1 MKKLC
6 SDCKI
11 KKNSKEFN
19 KRKASPDGRR
29 NQCRLCEK
37 KYKSTF
43 TVYMKNKYN
52 GIIKRSKAENLPLP
66 DMTKDEFILEVN
78 AQLQW
83 NAFRCP
89 ITGDRLEH
97 QSGNIDKVDGK
108 QNKNSYSI
116 DRLDPTKGYMK
127 DNILVVSWR
136 WNRMKSDTP
145 LNYMMRFCFYMK
157 ANFPKLYMHLKNENM
172 KHFMDL
178 TKSAEEFKKEFK
190 KIINKGEDEDDI
202 TYN

>member
-1 MKKLC
+1 MNKIC
-6 SDCKI
+6 NDCKI
-11 KKNSKEFN
+11 RKDVVEFN
-19 KRKASPDGRR
+19 KRAASPDGYR

-43 TVYMKNKYN
+43 KIYMRNKFN
-52 GIIKRSKAENLPLP
+52 SIIKRSKADKLPIP
-66 DMTKDEFILEVN
+66 DMTMDEFILEVN

-83 NAFRCP
+83 NAFTCP
-89 ITGDRLEH
+89 ITGDKLEH
-97 QSGNIDKVDGK
+97 QSGSQDKVDGK

-157 ANFPKLYMHLKNENM
+157 LNHPKTYKKYKKENM
-172 KHFMDL
+172 QHFFDL
-178 TKSAEEFKKEFK
+178 SESAKEFK

>member
-6 SDCKI
+6 KYCEKI
-11 KKNSKEFN
+11 KKLEDFSK
-19 KRKASPDGRR
+19 RAASSDGHR

-43 TVYMKNKYN
+43 RVYMRNKYN
-52 GIIKRSKAENLPLP
+52 GMVKRSKADNLPLP
-66 DMTKDEFILEVN
+66 DMTMDEFILQVN
-78 AQLQW
+78 SQLQW
-83 NAFRCP
+83 NAFTCP

-97 QSGNIDKVDGK
+97 QSGSLDKVDGK

-116 DRLDPTKGYMK
+116 DRIDPNRGYMR

-136 WNRMKSDTP
+136 WNCMKKDTP
-145 LNYMMRFCFYMK
+145 LNYMMRFCFLMK
-157 ANFPKLYMHLKNENM
+157 QNYPKIYKKFEEENLE
-172 KHFMDL
+172 HFMNL
-178 TKSAEEFKKEFK
+178 TKSAKEFE

>member
-1 MKKLC
+1 MEKFC
-6 SDCKI
+6 NDCKET
-11 KKNSKEFN
+11 KKIEEFSKRT
-19 KRKASPDGRR
+19 KSPDGYR
-29 NQCRLCEK
+29 NQCKLCEK

-43 TVYMKNKYN
+43 KVYMRNKYN

-66 DMTKDEFILEVN
+66 DMTMDEFILEVN

-97 QSGNIDKVDGK
+97 QSGNKDKVDGK
-108 QNKNSYSI
+108 QNKKSYSI

-136 WNRMKSDTP
+136 WNRMKNDTP

-157 ANFPKLYMHLKNENM
+157 LNFPKLYMHLKNENM

-178 TKSAEEFKKEFK
+178 TESAKEFK

>member
-1 MKKLC
+1 MNKVCK
-6 SDCKI
+6 DCKI
-11 KKNSKEFN
+11 EKEIKEFN
-19 KRKASPDGRR
+19 KRTASPDGYRHE
-29 NQCRLCEK
+29 CRLCEK

-43 TVYMKNKYN
+43 KVYMRNKYN

-66 DMTKDEFILEVN
+66 DMTMDEFILEVN

-97 QSGNIDKVDGK
+97 QSGNKDKVDGK
-108 QNKNSYSI
+108 QNKKSYSI

-136 WNRMKSDTP
+136 WNRMKNDTP

-157 ANFPKLYMHLKNENM
+157 LNFPKLYMHLKNENM
-172 KHFMDL
+172 RHFMDL
-178 TKSAEEFKKEFK
+178 TESAKEFK

>member
-1 MKKLC
+1 MNKVCK
-6 SDCKI
+6 DCKI
-11 KKNSKEFN
+11 EKEIKEFN
-19 KRKASPDGRR
+19 KRTASPDGYRHE
-29 NQCRLCEK
+29 CRLCEK

-43 TVYMKNKYN
+43 KVYMRNKYN

-66 DMTKDEFILEVN
+66 DMTMDEFILEVN

-89 ITGDRLEH
+89 ITGDKLEWK
-97 QSGNIDKVDGK
+97 QGNSDEVNGK
-108 QNKNSYSI
+108 PNEKSYSI

-136 WNRMKSDTP
+136 WNRMKNDTP

-157 ANFPKLYMHLKNENM
+157 LNFPKLYMNLKNENM

-178 TKSAEEFKKEFK
+178 TESAKEFK